1 MTSYDR
7 AERRYVDMAFVAS
20 ALCLP
25 RA

>member
-7 AERRYVDMAFVAS
+7 TERRYVDMVFVAS

-25 RA
+25 RS